1 MPLAETGSKLY
12 FVIGCLDVI
21 NNMYKFSLNSYLG
34 IFQKALKKAD
44 VNSLFLVFFFLQKIH
59 LILLIFY
66 YIFFTEITQVGSKFL
81 FLISYDIFSQKNI
94 N

>member
-1 MPLAETGSKLY
+1 MFLPLADTGSKLY

-44 VNSLFLVFFFLQKIH
+44 VTS
-59 LILLIFY
+59 
-66 YIFFTEITQVGSKFL
+66 FTNNK
-81 FLISYDIFSQKNI
+81 DC
-94 N
+94 